1 MKYKLTRDLLT
12 IFTDKVWVRFKWSEQ
27 FKRVYGQWC
36 LVCKWVRN
44 SKPLLII
51 LTWVDH
57 SAETIKC
64 SLTRR
69 ALHRAFFTGSNM
81 SCRMHIH
88 YHYDVYKIKCEAD
101 NLPMNDWCIPRDL
114 WKKMQT
120 KSGGLSTQTT
130 LDSVIQVS
138 KGSKEF
144 SRDALLHALA
154 QLVACDC
161 YGTAI

>member
-1 MKYKLTRDLLT
+1 VVLGVQVSKEFRAITHNTYLGGPLCRDDKV
-12 IFTDKVWVRFKWSEQ
+12 FTD
-27 FKRVYGQWC
+27 
-36 LVCKWVRN
+36 
-44 SKPLLII
+44 SKG
-51 LTWVDH
+51 
-57 SAETIKC
+57 
-64 SLTRR
+64 
-69 ALHRAFFTGSNM
+69 LHCAFFTGSNT
-81 SCRMHIH
+81 SCRMHIC
-88 YHYDVYKIKCEAD
+88 YHYNVYKIKCEAD
-101 NLPMNDWCIPRDL
+101 NLPMNDRCIPQDL

-120 KSGGLSTQTT
+120 KSGRLSTQTT